1 MNKNNNGTGDLKID
15 IGYGSENAAIDF
27 AFRIVEEARPPK
39 ARSAGRLVVCAASE
53 LPPGSKRIV
62 QHGTSSIGVFNIA
75 GTFHAI
81 KNVCPHQGAPLC
93 AGSVHAT
100 HRPSDVCEFDP
111 AYAGR
116 IIRCPWHGWE
126 FDIITGKGLYDA
138 KSRIATYVCEVD
150 DDGNVVV
157 LV

>member
-1 MNKNNNGTGDLKID
+1 MKNDSSDASDLKLN
-15 IGYGSENAAIDF
+15 IGYGSENSALDF
-27 AFRIVEEARPPK
+27 AFKVVEEAKPPK
-39 ARSAGRLVVCAASE
+39 ARSNGRLVVCLASE

-62 QHGTSSIGVFNIA
+62 QNGSSSIGVYNIG

-100 HRPSDVCEFDP
+100 HKPSDVGEFDP

-116 IIRCPWHGWE
+116 IVRCPWHGWE

-138 KSRIATYVCEVD
+138 NSRVATYVCEVD
-150 DDGNVVV
+150 AEGNVVV